1 MSKVSYERLLASS
14 KWYPS
19 QTISC
24 CQFVLFTPL
33 TRTATPSPFSGN
45 FGLADIGFYAG
56 PIHQTGNHDVDLLH
70 KCLEFRTTL
79 ACWEAE
85 CNCFVHYRCIFFCQL
100 SRYDMFRI
108 FKATNLLIGII
119 STTISYFLKRFII
132 VLKSSLQGY

>member
-14 KWYPS
+14 PIHSFEY
-19 QTISC
+19 I
-24 CQFVLFTPL
+24 
-33 TRTATPSPFSGN
+33 
-45 FGLADIGFYAG
+45 D
-56 PIHQTGNHDVDLLH
+56 IHQTGNHDVDLLH

-85 CNCFVHYRCIFFCQL
+85 CNLECFVHYRCIFFCQL